1 MLKRMSL
8 KKILVCS
15 LAIFSL
21 SILHFIPNK
30 NLKTKQVVEYV
41 DQNNKAMVF
50 LENDQE
56 YLTRVSIDVKNTET
70 EKKARELINSLIN
83 GNSKIKNFKN
93 TIPKKTKI
101 NSIKFESNTIKIDF
115 SKELLNI
122 SKKKEERMI
131 ESIVYTLTDID
142 EIDYV
147 IIYIDGEIL
156 TMLPKSKTKIPA
168 TLDRNF
174 GINKEYNVTSD
185 KNINQT
191 TIYYIENYHNQEYY
205 VPVTKVSNDT
215 RDKIEIIVD
224 ELSHN
229 NYNHRLMSYLNSNT
243 RLLSSTIE
251 NNNFKLVFNDDIL
264 SDSDNQEILKE
275 VIDTLCMSINDNYDI
290 ESVSFIVNDQ
300 EINKTALKSLE

>member
-41 DQNNKAMVF
+41 DQNNKAFVF
-50 LENDQE
+50 LENNQE
-56 YLTRVSIDVKNTET
+56 YLTRVSIDIKNTET
-70 EKKARELINSLIN
+70 EKKARELINSLIS
-83 GNSKIKNFKN
+83 GNSKIFKG

-101 NSIKFESNTIKIDF
+101 NSIKYEGNIIKIDF
-115 SKELLNI
+115 SKELLNV
-122 SKKKEERMI
+122 SKKKEEKMI
-131 ESIVYTLTDID
+131 ESIVYTLTNID
-142 EIDYV
+142 GVDYV

-168 TLDRNF
+168 TLDRSF
-174 GINKEYNVTSD
+174 GINKEYNITSD

-191 TIYYIENYHNQEYY
+191 TIYYIENFHNQEYY

-224 ELSHN
+224 ELSHT
-229 NYNHRLMSYLNSNT
+229 NYNHKLMSYLNSNT
-243 RLLSSTIE
+243 RLVSSSLE
-251 NNNFKLVFNDDIL
+251 NNNFKLVFNDYIL
-264 SDSDNQEILKE
+264 NDSDNQEILKE
-275 VIDTLCMSINDNYDI
+275 VIDTICMSIEDNYNV
-290 ESVSFIVNDQ
+290 ESVSFVVNDQ
-300 EINKTALKSLE
+300 EIKKTDLKSLE